1 MSTSEEIARLF
12 IEAINQQDLDQM
24 KRLLDVDHRFTD
36 SLGTSVEGREPVL
49 AAWRTYFGWMP
60 DYRINIEEILVQGR
74 RVAMFGTARGTFAP
88 EGALR
93 EENRWELA
101 AAWLAEVGESLIE
114 SWQVYADN
122 KPVYEIMERYRAGR
136 TDP

>member
-1 MSTSEEIARLF
+1 MSTSEQIARRF
-12 IEAINQQDLDQM
+12 IEAINDRDLDRM
-24 KRLLDVDHRFTD
+24 KELLDVDHRFTD

-60 DYRINIEEILVQGR
+60 DYRIEIEEILVQAP
-74 RVAMFGTARGTFAP
+74 RVAMFGAARGTFAP

-93 EENRWELA
+93 EENRWEIA
-101 AAWLAEVGESLIE
+101 AAWLAEVGENVIE
-114 SWQVYADN
+114 SWRVYADN
-122 KPVYEIMERYRAGR
+122 KPVYEIMERHRAER

>member
-1 MSTSEEIARLF
+1 MSTFEQIARLF
-12 IEAINQQDLDQM
+12 IEAINHQDLDQM

-60 DYRINIEEILVQGR
+60 DYRIEIEEFLVRGR
-74 RVAMFGTARGTFAP
+74 RVAMFGAARGTFAP

-93 EENRWELA
+93 EENRWELP
-101 AAWLAEVGESLIE
+101 AAWLAEVRENLIE
-114 SWQVYADN
+114 SWRVYADN
-122 KPVYEIMERYRAGR
+122 KPVYEIMKRYRPGS
-136 TDP
+136 TDT